1 MKVYLPVRPSTLAH
15 EVSLSACDEH
25 LVVVY
30 KVVTRLAYADQIPC
44 LIRPQFR
51 SENDVMDV
59 EAIAHPAIAAAPSIT
74 V

>member
-1 MKVYLPVRPSTLAH
+1 MKVYPSVCSSTLAH

-25 LVVVY
+25 LVVVH

-51 SENDVMDV
+51 SENNVMDV
-59 EAIAHPAIAAAPSIT
+59 EVVAHPAIAAAPPIAI
-74 V
+74 